1 MNDEAAARAP
11 RPISATRA
19 RRDGPRWPSRA
30 RASCVSVVVLGQLT
44 VACSAAYLGVD
55 GGRDDAGDPPL
66 PTVSD
71 ASSRTEPARDAD
83 LPTVDASTRAA
94 DARADAADA
103 ALDARASADAA
114 DANGSDFHARNER

>member
-19 RRDGPRWPSRA
+19 RRDGHRWPSRA
-30 RASCVSVVVLGQLT
+30 RASFASVVVLAQLT

-55 GGRDDAGDPPL
+55 RGLDDAGDPPF
-66 PTVSD
+66 PTASD
-71 ASSRTEPARDAD
+71 ASSRTEPPRDAD
-83 LPTVDASTRAA
+83 LPMLDASTPPA

-103 ALDARASADAA
+103 ALDAKTSADAA